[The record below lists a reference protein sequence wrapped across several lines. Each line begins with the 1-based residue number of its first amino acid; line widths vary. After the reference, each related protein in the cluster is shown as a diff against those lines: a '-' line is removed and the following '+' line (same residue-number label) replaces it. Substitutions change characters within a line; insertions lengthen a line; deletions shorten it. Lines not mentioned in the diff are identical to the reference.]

1 RPLPTTL
8 PPPTSPPFPYTTL
21 FRSHHRRR
29 LRYPIALNRESC
41 MRFLPHVTV
50 ATIVERQ
57 GRFLMVEDISGN
69 PVVFN
74 QPAGHL
80 EADESLMQ
88 AARRDTLEETAWTV
102 ELTGVPASICSGAPM
117 AKPIS
122 APVSRPTPWS
132 IGPNCRWMTAFS
144 QPTGCPS
151 RKSAPANHDCAAPW
165 CCSAY
170 WTI

>member
-57 GRFLMVEDISGN
+57 GRFLMVEEISGN
-69 PVVFN
+69 SVVFN

-80 EADESLMQ
+80 EADE
-88 AARRDTLEETAWTV
+88 RD
-102 ELTGVPASICSGAPM
+102 
-117 AKPIS
+117 
-122 APVSRPTPWS
+122 
-132 IGPNCRWMTAFS
+132 
-144 QPTGCPS
+144 
-151 RKSAPANHDCAAPW
+151 RKSTRLNSSHVKISYAVFCLK
-165 CCSAY
+165 
-170 WTI
+170 